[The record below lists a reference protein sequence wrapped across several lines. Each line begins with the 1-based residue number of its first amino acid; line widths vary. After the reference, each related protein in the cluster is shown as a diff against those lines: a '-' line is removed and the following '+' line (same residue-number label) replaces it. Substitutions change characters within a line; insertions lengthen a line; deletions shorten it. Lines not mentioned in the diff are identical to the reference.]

1 MRFGSMFSVALLAG
15 LSVAMWTSPA
25 SAQSPGWAAASAK
38 CRAHL
43 RAQYPTA
50 RESEGMRSAR
60 ARGYQ
65 ACMAGLGYRP

>member
-1 MRFGSMFSVALLAG
+1 MKIAITLSVAFAIG
-15 LSVAMWTSPA
+15 LSVAIWTTDA
-25 SAQSPGWAAASAK
+25 SAQSPGWARAAAK
-38 CRAHL
+38 CRAQL

-50 RESEGMRSAR
+50 RESEGMRGAR

>member
-1 MRFGSMFSVALLAG
+1 MKFTSISVGLLVALSIA
-15 LSVAMWTSPA
+15 SWTPEA
-25 SAQSPGWAAASAK
+25 SAQTSGWAAAAAK
-38 CRAHL
+38 CRAQG

-50 RESEGMRSAR
+50 RESEGTRSAR